1 MTPLEFLG
9 WILIGGVGLI
19 LAALFVAV
27 AIGIVR
33 GALRVTIKPKDHE

>member
-19 LAALFVAV
+19 LAAMFAAV
-27 AIGIVR
+27 AIVIVR
-33 GALRVTIKPKDHE
+33 SGIRANIKPKENE